1 LSEDHAISELK
12 PYGKALACALARC
25 CAFSSRRFLFNTLLA
40 ANSNLFAFSLL
51 AHHLP
56 LTTMA
61 RATPRFAS
69 LALNHQGEVKGED

>member
-12 PYGKALACALARC
+12 PYGNALACALALC
-25 CAFSSRRFLFNTLLA
+25 CGFSSRRFLFNTLLA

-56 LTTMA
+56 FEQRQRRELH
-61 RATPRFAS
+61 RVLLRS
-69 LALNHQGEVKGED
+69 RLIIKER